1 MIVLDASLALA
12 WLFGEDSSPEITAL
26 FDEANLRQLIVPPLW
41 HLEVS
46 NVLVIAERKGRI
58 TPAELARYVNDLRD
72 LPITTADV
80 SPESIRNDILP
91 LAQRERLTVHDAAYL
106 HLTMKME
113 AFLATLD
120 ADLRAAA
127 RRNGLSLLPDGN

>member
-1 MIVLDASLALA
+1 MVVLDASIALA
-12 WLFGEDSSPEITAL
+12 WLFGEDAPPEVADL

-72 LPITTADV
+72 LPITTADM
-80 SPESIRNDILP
+80 SPESIRTIVLA
-91 LAQRERLTVHDAAYL
+91 LAQREGLTVYDATYL
-106 HLTMKME
+106 HLTMRLK
-113 AFLATLD
+113 APLATLD
-120 ADLRAAA
+120 EALRNAAL
-127 RRNGLSLLPDGN
+127 RNGMRVLPD